1 MAEEETQQQEQQQI
15 NLDEITVEQALN
27 ILTGA
32 VRAQPFTYGE
42 HVNLEQCRRA
52 VEEAVTA

>member
-1 MAEEETQQQEQQQI
+1 MAEEQEQQEQQEI

-32 VRAQPFTYGE
+32 GRAQPFTYGE

>member
-15 NLDEITVEQALN
+15 NLDEITVQQALN

>member
-1 MAEEETQQQEQQQI
+1 MAEETQEQEQQQI

>member
-1 MAEEETQQQEQQQI
+1 MAEEETQQEQQQI

>member
-1 MAEEETQQQEQQQI
+1 MAEEQQEQQEKI
-15 NLDEITVEQALN
+15 NLDEITTEQALK

-32 VRAQPFTYGE
+32 VRGLPFTYNE

-52 VEEAVTA
+52 VEEVVSA

>member
-1 MAEEETQQQEQQQI
+1 MAQEDQKQQEI
-15 NLDEITVEQALN
+15 NLDEITTEQALN

-32 VRAQPFTYGE
+32 VRQLPFTYSE

-52 VEEAVTA
+52 VEEAISA